1 MAADIAPFAI
11 AQAIPVKG
19 DIAANV
25 ARHVV
30 LAETAARAGAR
41 LVLFPELALT
51 GYEPALAAGLALAAD
66 DAQLAPLGAAAARS
80 GIVLVTGAPLQAAG
94 LPRIAALSFLPD
106 GTARVYTKQYLHPGE
121 ETAFAVGDGGAAL
134 ALDGATV
141 ALAVCA
147 EIAHPEHAAAAA
159 RGGADL
165 YAASV
170 LISENGY
177 EHDAALLRGHAREHR
192 MPVAMANHGG
202 PTGGWTCAG
211 RSAVW
216 DENGSIVI
224 AAEGAGECLLL
235 ARRQAGRWIGQRLG
249 VQAQGSQ
256 A

>member
-11 AQAIPVKG
+11 AQTVVARG

-25 ARHVV
+25 ARHVA
-30 LAETAARAGAR
+30 LAEAAARSGAR

-51 GYEPALAAGLALAAD
+51 GYEPALAAGLALAGD
-66 DAQLAPLGAAAARS
+66 DAQLAPLREAAARL
-80 GIVLVTGAPLQAAG
+80 GMTLVTGAPLKTPG

-106 GTARVYTKQYLHPGE
+106 GASRVYTKQYLHPGE

-134 ALDGATV
+134 ALDGASV

-159 RGGADL
+159 RGGAHL

-170 LISENGY
+170 LVSENGY
-177 EHDAALLRGHAREHR
+177 EADAARLRGHARDHR
-192 MPVAMANHGG
+192 MAVAMANHGG
-202 PTGGWTCAG
+202 PTGGWASAG
-211 RSAVW
+211 RSALW
-216 DENGSIVI
+216 DEHGNVVI

-235 ARRQAGRWIGQRLG
+235 VRRQAGQWFGHRLNIEG
-249 VQAQGSQ
+249 
-256 A
+256 